1 MMAFQTYGL
10 VFATS
15 GTYTSG
21 SITKRSRVADV
32 SSMQNG
38 HLGPV
43 AHCSEPDG
51 LCWKR
56 RCNNLVSGLTQSWS
70 LIGALLINYW

>member
-21 SITKRSRVADV
+21 SISKRSRVADV

-43 AHCSEPDG
+43 AYCSEPG
-51 LCWKR
+51 L
-56 RCNNLVSGLTQSWS
+56 LLETQM
-70 LIGALLINYW
+70 